1 MRKYGEGMISI
12 EDGRP
17 GLPNLKYL
25 LFVWVYTHVV
35 AEGAIVKDDHI
46 IQTGILLIFMGM
58 LNRHTTEKQQI

>member
-35 AEGAIVKDDHI
+35 GEGAIVIDDHI
-46 IQTGILLIFMGM
+46 IHTGILLVVIGDA
-58 LNRHTTEKQQI
+58 NQTYD